1 MNKKAWGFL
10 KFIAPLLLG
19 AFFIAYSFS
28 NTTVEDRKNILQAIQ
43 SADYRFVGLSVLI
56 GIASHLSRAY
66 RWKLMLLPVGH
77 NISFINSILLVL
89 ITYLSNLGIPRS
101 GEFLRATAL
110 RTYEKVPFEKGFGT
124 IVTERVIDVLFLV
137 AFLLIGGMLNTE
149 LLTSYSP
156 NSSAIVLVLFL
167 AAIAIAG
174 FVVIRKK
181 GFASS
186 NKWIQKIGAF
196 FKGLAEGI
204 LSVDKIPNK
213 QVFIIHSILIWVFYL
228 LMFDVIKYSIPETA
242 DLSLSQTLLAF
253 IAGAVAMSTTNG
265 GIGVFPI
272 AVSAVLM
279 NFGVP
284 LEAALAFGWLMW
296 TSQTL
301 MVVVFGSISFLLL
314 PVVNRNN

>member
-1 MNKKAWGFL
+1 LNKKAWGFL

-156 NSSAIVLVLFL
+156 NSSAIVLVLLL
-167 AAIAIAG
+167 AAIGITG

-186 NKWIQKIGAF
+186 NKWIQKIAAF

-204 LSVDKIPNK
+204 LSVNKIPNK